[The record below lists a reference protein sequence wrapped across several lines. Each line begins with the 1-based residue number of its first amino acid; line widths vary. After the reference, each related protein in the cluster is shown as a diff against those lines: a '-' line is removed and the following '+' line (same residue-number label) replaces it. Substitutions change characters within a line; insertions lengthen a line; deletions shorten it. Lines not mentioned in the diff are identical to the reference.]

1 MEIIQTIL
9 MIIGAITI
17 IWLICKAING
27 TFWLLGELLEAG
39 FRNHFPFDFMFG
51 ISWIISEMKSRGYH
65 KTDIMDA
72 GGENPK
78 VIMKNPETEIEME
91 IRLHAPLFTNEE
103 SCIFVT
109 NQNNQT
115 AIVMKGTASGE
126 NKRLLAMFL
135 EC

>member
-9 MIIGAITI
+9 MIIGTITV
-17 IWLICKAING
+17 IWLIYKAING

-39 FRNHFPFDFMFG
+39 FRNQFPFDFMMG
-51 ISWIISEMKSRGYH
+51 ISWIISEMGSRGYQ

-78 VIMKNPETEIEME
+78 VRMKNPETGIEME
-91 IRLHAPLFTNEE
+91 IRLHAPLFTDEE
-103 SCIFVT
+103 SCIFIT
-109 NQNNQT
+109 NQNKKT
-115 AIVMKGTASGE
+115 AIVMKGSISDE
-126 NKRLLAMFL
+126 NKKLLGKFL